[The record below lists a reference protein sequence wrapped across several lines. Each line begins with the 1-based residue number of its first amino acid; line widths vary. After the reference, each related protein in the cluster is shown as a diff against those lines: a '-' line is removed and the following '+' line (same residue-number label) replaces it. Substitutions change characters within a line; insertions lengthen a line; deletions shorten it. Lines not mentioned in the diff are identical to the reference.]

1 MNTIVYSTYIHVVIS
16 HCTGNQTL
24 LSYDELWADLITHCK
39 NRKYVVYRKD
49 EKKFPPRG
57 PVNQA
62 KAAVERRQKHKPE
75 AVALKPQAVALKPQA
90 VALKPKEAKA
100 KLKMKFEVE
109 LELDEAKVLEILED
123 LLKFQTEFLERKP
136 PMWQDVKKERTEEA
150 ASSLKP

>member
-75 AVALKPQAVALKPQA
+75 AVALKPQAVALKP
-90 VALKPKEAKA
+90 KEAKG
-100 KLKMKFEVE
+100 KLKVKFEVE
-109 LELDEAKVLEILED
+109 MELDKAKVLEILED

-136 PMWQDVKKERTEEA
+136 PMWQDIKKERTEEA
-150 ASSLKP
+150 ASSLKPFTIL

>member
-75 AVALKPQAVALKPQA
+75 AVALKPQAVALKP
-90 VALKPKEAKA
+90 KEAKG
-100 KLKMKFEVE
+100 KLKVKFEVE
-109 LELDEAKVLEILED
+109 MELDKAKVLEILED

-150 ASSLKP
+150 ASSLKF